1 MSNTNDQSIY
11 SFRFQ
16 PFCFLRDLFG
26 FPGTKN
32 GQARQWRA
40 AQQRRRQSHD
50 RRNDRYI

>member
-1 MSNTNDQSIY
+1 MSSCNDQSIY
-11 SFRFQ
+11 AVRFG
-16 PFCFLRDLFG
+16 PINFLRNIFG
-26 FPGTKN
+26 CEGTKN